1 MKRINHEMMQEVEK
15 LSKLLDPRPDN
26 QEPVAEFRK
35 YLRNFEKLHA
45 ALEDLEETTKG
56 KPSQLAELQAAAT
69 SINAARQKLKTKMK
83 TLQTQKISL

>member
-1 MKRINHEMMQEVEK
+1 MNHEMMQEVEK
-15 LSKLLDPRPDN
+15 VSKLLDPRPDN

-35 YLRNFEKLHA
+35 YLRNLLHA